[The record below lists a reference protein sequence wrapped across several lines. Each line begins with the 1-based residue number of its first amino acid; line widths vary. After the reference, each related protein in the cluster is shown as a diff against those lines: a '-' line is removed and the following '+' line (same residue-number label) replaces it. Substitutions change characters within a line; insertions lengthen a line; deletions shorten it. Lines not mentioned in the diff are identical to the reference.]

1 MDPLLIVS
9 EPDADMDLN
18 LYLDLVLFRSRSGLD
33 AANVGYLGG
42 MFNLHIRKAHFK
54 DTQF

>member
-9 EPDADMDLN
+9 ESDADMDLN